1 MCKNSANKDKLGI
14 MLAKDL
20 ISQYI
25 PVLKTSDTGEQ
36 ALTLMEVYRVSHL
49 PIVNNSVLL
58 GLVSDKDIYD
68 LKMPAEAIG
77 NHQLSLSSP
86 HIYESRHIY
95 EVLEMFSSQEL
106 TLLPVLNANEEYLG
120 AITLRDLA
128 WNFSKLVSGNGPGG
142 ILVIEV
148 KARDYSMSIIARIIE
163 ENSAGILSFY
173 VNPIPETE
181 LLQITLKLNVEDL
194 TSIIKS
200 FERYDYT
207 VHGWFSN
214 ATQLD
219 NTLQDRYDSLMRYL
233 EI

>member
-1 MCKNSANKDKLGI
+1 

-86 HIYESRHIY
+86 HVYESRHIY
-95 EVLEMFSSQEL
+95 EVLELFASQQL
-106 TLLPVLNANEEYLG
+106 TLLPVLNVNEEYVG
-120 AITLRDLA
+120 AITLRDVA
-128 WNFSKLVSGNGPGG
+128 WNFSKLVSVEGPGG
-142 ILVIEV
+142 ILVIDV
-148 KARDYSMSIIARIIE
+148 KARDYSMSTISRIIE
-163 ENSAGILSFY
+163 ENNAAILSLY
-173 VNPIPETE
+173 TSPIPETE
-181 LLQITLKLNVEDL
+181 MLQITMKLNVEDL

-200 FERYDYT
+200 FERFDYT
-207 VHGWFSN
+207 VHGWFAN

-219 NTLQDRYDSLMRYL
+219 STLQERYDSLMRYL